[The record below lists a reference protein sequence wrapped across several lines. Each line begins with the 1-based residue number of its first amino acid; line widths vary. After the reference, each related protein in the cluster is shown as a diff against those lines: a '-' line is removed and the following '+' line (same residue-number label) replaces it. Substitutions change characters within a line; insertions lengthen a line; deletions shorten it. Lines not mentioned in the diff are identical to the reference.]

1 MQEIKTNPTVRH
13 TTPLQLLAAF
23 AATVAVLFV
32 LLLGAC
38 ALPAQPVLEHV
49 YDSAQTIQQEGLY
62 PEYFGFK
69 LFQMDNYTD
78 TIMLFEAAAMGEQ
91 DPLTAMMTA
100 TAYNVDNFETMAGD
114 LAVYCERTIPLAT
127 GAQKAVQLVPFSYAR
142 YWHGYLIWLRP
153 LLCVMS
159 ITGVRVVQYLVLFAL
174 LAVILWQLR
183 RQCGLRAMVWF
194 AVSQLAVS
202 VWFVPHQVQYFTC
215 FMIAYAGCAWVLA
228 KPRRSDVLCLGLLVL
243 GTATA
248 FCDLLVTPII
258 TLGLPLTCWLLEPQ
272 QRLRGG
278 VPQCALAVGGSLCWG
293 TGYALCWAGKWA
305 LAGAVTD
312 NNVLADALHQAE
324 VRTTADT
331 WHGMELTWRNIFIF
345 LYDTLNSHHLFWPA
359 LAVLAVLIALFILSI
374 RSKTAL
380 VRALP
385 LALTTC
391 MTPAWFVLLRTHSIQ
406 HGWFTWRA
414 LGLTVFAGLAF
425 LYYACDLRAARR
437 RLQKGSI

>member
-49 YDSAQTIQQEGLY
+49 YDSARTIQQEGLY

-127 GAQKAVQLVPFSYAR
+127 GAQKAVHLVPFSYAR

-159 ITGVRVVQYLVLFAL
+159 ITGVRVAAVRAAGHGVVCRQPAGGYRVLGAASG
-174 LAVILWQLR
+174 AVFYHFLYCV
-183 RQCGLRAMVWF
+183 CGLRVG
-194 AVSQLAVS
+194 
-202 VWFVPHQVQYFTC
+202 
-215 FMIAYAGCAWVLA
+215 AGQAA
-228 KPRRSDVLCLGLLVL
+228 PRRAAEHCPGGAGYLYGVL
-243 GTATA
+243 
-248 FCDLLVTPII
+248 
-258 TLGLPLTCWLLEPQ
+258 
-272 QRLRGG
+272 
-278 VPQCALAVGGSLCWG
+278 
-293 TGYALCWAGKWA
+293 
-305 LAGAVTD
+305 
-312 NNVLADALHQAE
+312 
-324 VRTTADT
+324 
-331 WHGMELTWRNIFIF
+331 
-345 LYDTLNSHHLFWPA
+345 
-359 LAVLAVLIALFILSI
+359 
-374 RSKTAL
+374 
-380 VRALP
+380 
-385 LALTTC
+385 
-391 MTPAWFVLLRTHSIQ
+391 
-406 HGWFTWRA
+406 
-414 LGLTVFAGLAF
+414 
-425 LYYACDLRAARR
+425 
-437 RLQKGSI
+437 

>member
-174 LAVILWQLR
+174 LAAILWQLR

-194 AVSQLAVS
+194 AVSQLAVT
-202 VWFVPHQVQYFTC
+202 VFWVPHQVQYFTC
-215 FMIAYAGCAWVLA
+215 FALGYAGCVWVLA
-228 KPRRSDVLCLGLLVL
+228 KPRRSDSLCLALLVL
-243 GTATA
+243 GAATA
-248 FCDLLVTPII
+248 FCDLLVTPIL
-258 TLGLPLTCWLLEPQ
+258 TLGLPLVCWLLEPQ
-272 QRLRGG
+272 QRLRAGL
-278 VPQCALAVGGSLCWG
+278 PQCGVVVGGSLCWG
-293 TGYALCWAGKWA
+293 VGYLLCWASKWV
-305 LAGAVTD
+305 LAGLVTGQ
-312 NNVLADALHQAE
+312 NVIADALHQVG
-324 VRTTADT
+324 VRTAADT
-331 WHGMELTWRNIFIF
+331 WHGMELTWSNIFAF
-345 LYDTLNSHHLFWPA
+345 VYNALNERRLLWPLAAA
-359 LAVLAVLIALFILSI
+359 LVLLAALFVLSI
-374 RSKTAL
+374 RGRQPL
-380 VRALP
+380 IRALP
-385 LALTTC
+385 LLLCTL
-391 MTPAWFVLLRTHSIQ
+391 MTPAWFIVLRTHSIQ

-414 LGLTVFAGLAF
+414 LGLTLFSGMAF
-425 LYYACDLRAARR
+425 LYYSCDIRAVGRR
-437 RLQKGSI
+437 IKR

>member
-127 GAQKAVQLVPFSYAR
+127 GAQKAVHLVPFSYAR

-159 ITGVRVVQYLVLFAL
+159 ITGVRVVQYLVLFAP
-174 LAVILWQLR
+174 
-183 RQCGLRAMVWF
+183 
-194 AVSQLAVS
+194 VSYTHL
-202 VWFVPHQVQYFTC
+202 
-215 FMIAYAGCAWVLA
+215 
-228 KPRRSDVLCLGLLVL
+228 
-243 GTATA
+243 
-248 FCDLLVTPII
+248 
-258 TLGLPLTCWLLEPQ
+258 TLPT
-272 QRLRGG
+272 
-278 VPQCALAVGGSLCWG
+278 
-293 TGYALCWAGKWA
+293 
-305 LAGAVTD
+305 
-312 NNVLADALHQAE
+312 
-324 VRTTADT
+324 
-331 WHGMELTWRNIFIF
+331 
-345 LYDTLNSHHLFWPA
+345 NSR
-359 LAVLAVLIALFILSI
+359 V
-374 RSKTAL
+374 
-380 VRALP
+380 
-385 LALTTC
+385 
-391 MTPAWFVLLRTHSIQ
+391 
-406 HGWFTWRA
+406 
-414 LGLTVFAGLAF
+414 
-425 LYYACDLRAARR
+425 
-437 RLQKGSI
+437 

>member
-114 LAVYCERTIPLAT
+114 LAVYCERTIPLST
-127 GAQKAVQLVPFSYAR
+127 GAQKAVHLVPFSYAR

-194 AVSQLAVS
+194 AVSQLAVT
-202 VWFVPHQVQYFTC
+202 VFWVPHQVQYFTTFC
-215 FMIAYAGCAWVLA
+215 IAYAGCAWVLA
-228 KPRRSDVLCLGLLVL
+228 RPRRAGQLSIALVVL
-243 GTATA
+243 GTSY
-248 FCDLLVTPII
+248 
-258 TLGLPLTCWLLEPQ
+258 
-272 QRLRGG
+272 G
-278 VPQCALAVGGSLCWG
+278 VL
-293 TGYALCWAGKWA
+293 
-305 LAGAVTD
+305 
-312 NNVLADALHQAE
+312 
-324 VRTTADT
+324 
-331 WHGMELTWRNIFIF
+331 
-345 LYDTLNSHHLFWPA
+345 
-359 LAVLAVLIALFILSI
+359 
-374 RSKTAL
+374 
-380 VRALP
+380 
-385 LALTTC
+385 
-391 MTPAWFVLLRTHSIQ
+391 
-406 HGWFTWRA
+406 
-414 LGLTVFAGLAF
+414 
-425 LYYACDLRAARR
+425 
-437 RLQKGSI
+437 